1 MLKQKEKIDKSTWLT
16 TTGQRVRYYIGDLAR
31 TCEGAII
38 TTFMTMFLLMQGI
51 HPGKMAAITLFVKII
66 DSFDDVIFGFLIDR
80 IKIKGSG
87 KYLPW
92 FRKTFWLFPLF
103 TVLFFMM
110 PMQLSE
116 TVKLIWF
123 AVFYLLYDLSYTLV
137 EVPMNS
143 LAVSITDNLDERN
156 AIIQNRSILNNGII
170 MFIGIIFYTLISEK
184 VGLPIKNV
192 VVGRFG
198 HLEQV

>member
-16 TTGQRVRYYIGDLAR
+16 TTGQRARYYIGDLAR

-110 PMQLSE
+110 PHATQCTVSE
-116 TVKLIWF
+116 SSRHRIATTGRENSFVQEVSSMKTCFTRSLFASKALLEKNASKNTFSTVRW
-123 AVFYLLYDLSYTLV
+123 
-137 EVPMNS
+137 
-143 LAVSITDNLDERN
+143 
-156 AIIQNRSILNNGII
+156 
-170 MFIGIIFYTLISEK
+170 ISDD
-184 VGLPIKNV
+184 
-192 VVGRFG
+192 
-198 HLEQV
+198 QMAD